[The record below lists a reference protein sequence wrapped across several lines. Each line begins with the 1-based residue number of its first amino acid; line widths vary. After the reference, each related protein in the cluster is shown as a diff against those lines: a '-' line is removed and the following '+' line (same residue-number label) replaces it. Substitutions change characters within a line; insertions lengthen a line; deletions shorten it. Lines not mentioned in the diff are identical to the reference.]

1 MGIVSKLVVFSLAAA
16 SLVRGDGMNARA
28 KLNGKYMGIELSPN
42 EVSDS
47 AFMAIVDNIQEVG
60 SLVPGNAM
68 KVSALENSRF
78 LQNNMTLTQ
87 SIVGCH

>member
-1 MGIVSKLVVFSLAAA
+1 MGIFSKLVTVSLAAA
-16 SLVRGDGMNARA
+16 SLVKGDGMNARA
-28 KLNGKYMGIELSPN
+28 KLSGKYMGIELSPN

-68 KVSALENSRF
+68 KVRCARNAIISLV
-78 LQNNMTLTQ
+78 LT
-87 SIVGCH
+87 SILVGCN